1 MTKMIFFLFL
11 PLFSF
16 ILSQECIVGKN
27 CPYNQGICA
36 GTTCECMAGYKTFF
50 DPKLPQT
57 EQIYC
62 NYKQKNHMI
71 ALVLEVFLP
80 SVGHFYT
87 DHYWLALLKLGL
99 GLGFIWSS
107 YYLYGEMK
115 KPSYIEALKETI
127 MNKIL
132 DGITR
137 GQNAGVSTKDIAQL
151 LFNITFHP
159 FWIFWLVDIYLYFD
173 KVYYDGNGVE
183 LI

>member
-1 MTKMIFFLFL
+1 
-11 PLFSF
+11 
-16 ILSQECIVGKN
+16 
-27 CPYNQGICA
+27 
-36 GTTCECMAGYKTFF
+36 
-50 DPKLPQT
+50 
-57 EQIYC
+57 
-62 NYKQKNHMI
+62 MI

-127 MNKIL
+127 INKIL
-132 DGITR
+132 DGEPRSRTACI
-137 GQNAGVSTKDIAQL
+137 STKEIAQY